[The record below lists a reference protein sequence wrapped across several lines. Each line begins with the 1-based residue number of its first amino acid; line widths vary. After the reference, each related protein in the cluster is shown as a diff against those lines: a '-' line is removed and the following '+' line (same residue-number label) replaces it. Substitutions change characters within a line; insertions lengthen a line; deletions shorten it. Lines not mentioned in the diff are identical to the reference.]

1 MERTIR
7 VEGMMCAHCE
17 AHVKE
22 ALEAVDGIT
31 SAVANHDT
39 ASVRITCT
47 KNIDDAVL
55 AEVIQKAGYTFKG

>member
-1 MERTIR
+1 MLT
-7 VEGMMCAHCE
+7 
-17 AHVKE
+17 VK
-22 ALEAVDGIT
+22 LMLKKAVDGIT

-39 ASVRITCT
+39 ASVLITCN